1 MDPLLLLC
9 WDVRKLCWDY
19 LSVLLELRDV
29 VSVHVCV
36 CVCVWPDCRRA
47 ADM

>member
-19 LSVLLELRDV
+19 LSVLQELRDV
-29 VSVHVCV
+29 VSVCV
-36 CVCVWPDCRRA
+36 CVCVSV
-47 ADM
+47 

>member
-1 MDPLLLLC
+1 MDPLLPLC

-19 LSVLLELRDV
+19 LSALLELRDV
-29 VSVHVCV
+29 VSVCV
-36 CVCVWPDCRRA
+36 VGSDYRRA